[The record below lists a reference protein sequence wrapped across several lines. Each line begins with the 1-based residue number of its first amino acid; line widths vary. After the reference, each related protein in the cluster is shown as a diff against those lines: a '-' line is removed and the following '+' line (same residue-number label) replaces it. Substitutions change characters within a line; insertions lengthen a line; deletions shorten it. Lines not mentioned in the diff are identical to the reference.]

1 MQRERRES
9 MDSKKFGEFIA
20 TIRKEKGWTQAELA
34 KKLSVTDKAVSRWER
49 GLGFPDINTVKPL
62 ADALDVS
69 VLEIMQSEKEPEED
83 IPMNRATEVLDNM
96 ISLVVYQRDIERR
109 NITISVVSVISIVF
123 LIFLIDIMNLEAFIF
138 VCMPFVFLAT
148 GVVLI
153 VLSIHRHRMKL
164 SYYVTLILGILALL
178 FPLIICLIL
187 FFAFALGGPVPN

>member
-1 MQRERRES
+1 VQRERRES

>member
-1 MQRERRES
+1 